1 MLSHDLKE
9 CASPD
14 TNELGEKPYG
24 EWLKVGARMQ
34 QDGMSEG
41 QPQS

>member
-14 TNELGEKPYG
+14 TNEMGGKPYG
-24 EWLKVGARMQ
+24 EWLKAGARV
-34 QDGMSEG
+34 
-41 QPQS
+41 